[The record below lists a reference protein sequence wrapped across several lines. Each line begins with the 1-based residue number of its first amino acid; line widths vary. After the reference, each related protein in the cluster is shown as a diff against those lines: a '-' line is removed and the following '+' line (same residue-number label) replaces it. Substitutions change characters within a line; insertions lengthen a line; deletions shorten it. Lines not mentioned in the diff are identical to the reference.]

1 MKKIILLGA
10 GGHANSVFDVLLST
24 KKFKLENV
32 LDQRISN
39 KKLFNGFKIIKTDLF
54 LKK

>member
-24 KKFKLENV
+24 KFKL
-32 LDQRISN
+32 RMY
-39 KKLFNGFKIIKTDLF
+39 
-54 LKK
+54 